1 MSSSACS
8 LLRVSGLCPGS
19 LGRPQTNALA
29 NKYNGL
35 RGYLR
40 PKGATR
46 SSPRQGRRSVMW
58 GHYQLALKD
67 QVHLRPSN
75 FSGNTWEAC
84 GGWRTEVRDALKA
97 SRMRQG
103 GDKGEAYI

>member
-1 MSSSACS
+1 
-8 LLRVSGLCPGS
+8 
-19 LGRPQTNALA
+19 
-29 NKYNGL
+29 
-35 RGYLR
+35 
-40 PKGATR
+40 
-46 SSPRQGRRSVMW
+46 MW